1 MVYSS
6 KTEYLTMKYSLIIV
20 ALSIWVFPLIS
31 QSINY
36 FPERGAKWDEK
47 APSDLQLDEVLL
59 QEAIAFAKANE
70 YSEPHD
76 LQLAIY
82 KSFAHEP
89 YHKILGL
96 TRDRGEPAGMIIKD
110 GYLVASWGD
119 TKRVDMTFS
128 VTKSY
133 LSTMAAIALQDG
145 FIGSLDDK
153 VDQYVWDG
161 LFDGDH
167 NSKITWRHL
176 LTQSSDWSGELW
188 GGKDW
193 ADRPAKEG
201 NVDDWKFRK
210 LHEPGTNFEYNDVRV
225 NLLSYSLMQVHRKP
239 LPIVLKERVMD
250 PIGASSTWRW
260 HGYHNSWVEIDGLKM
275 QSVSGGGHSG
285 GGLFINTEDHARFG
299 LLFLNNGKWKD
310 QQIIQPSWIKA
321 MTQSSVAEDKYGF
334 MWWLNPE
341 GSEERMTAISH
352 NAYYAAGFGGN
363 YIIVEPDHNMVIVL
377 RWLQP
382 AKANEFISLLK
393 KAIK

>member
-1 MVYSS
+1 MRYSI
-6 KTEYLTMKYSLIIV
+6 LTVIV
-20 ALSIWVFPLIS
+20 CLLGSPLLS
-31 QSINY
+31 QSITY
-36 FPERGAKWDEK
+36 FPDRGAQWEEK
-47 APSDLQLDEVLL
+47 APSKIGIDGTLL
-59 QEAIAFAKANE
+59 QEAIDFAKANE

-82 KSFAHEP
+82 KSFASEP
-89 YHKILGL
+89 YHKILGP

-110 GYLVASWGD
+110 GYVVASWGD

-133 LSTMAAIALQDG
+133 LSTMAALAIQDG
-145 FIGSLDDK
+145 FINSVDDK
-153 VDQYVWDG
+153 VVDYIWEG
-161 LFDGDH
+161 LFDGSH

-193 ADRPAKEG
+193 ADRPPKDG
-201 NVDDWKFRK
+201 NIDDWKFRK
-210 LHEPGTNFEYNDVRV
+210 LNEPGTVFEYNDVRV
-225 NLLSYSLMQVHRKP
+225 NLLSYSLLQVLRQP
-239 LPIVLKERVMD
+239 LPVVLKNRIMD

-260 HGYHNSWVEIDGLKM
+260 HGYHNSWTDIDGLKM

-299 LLFLNNGKWKD
+299 LLFLNNGKWKNEQLID
-310 QQIIQPSWIKA
+310 PTWIKE
-321 MTQSSVAEDKYGF
+321 MTKPSAAEDNYGF
-334 MWWLNPE
+334 MWWLNPT
-341 GSEERMTAISH
+341 GSDERMTAISN

-382 AKANEFISLLK
+382 SQANEFVTLLK
-393 KAIK
+393 KALK

>member
-1 MVYSS
+1 M
-6 KTEYLTMKYSLIIV
+6 KQLTLALVLSLLTCSLY
-20 ALSIWVFPLIS
+20 A
-31 QSINY
+31 QSISY
-36 FPERGAKWDEK
+36 FPERGAQWDEK
-47 APSDLQLDEVLL
+47 TPSSVGIDATLL
-59 QEAIAFAKANE
+59 QEAIDFAQANE
-70 YSEPHD
+70 YDQPED
-76 LQLAIY
+76 IQLAIY
-82 KSFAHEP
+82 KSFAREP
-89 YHKILGL
+89 YHKILGP
-96 TRDRGEPAGMIIKD
+96 TRDRGASAGMIIKD
-110 GYLVASWGD
+110 GYVVASWGD

-145 FIGSLDDK
+145 FISSVDDK
-153 VDQYVWDG
+153 VDQYIWDG
-161 LFDGDH
+161 NYDGAH

-193 ADRPAKEG
+193 ADRPEKEG
-201 NVDDWKFRK
+201 GIDDWKFRK
-210 LHEPGTNFEYNDVRV
+210 LHEPGTVFEYNDVRV

-239 LPIVLKERVMD
+239 LPQVLKERVMN

-260 HGYHNSWVEIDGLKM
+260 HGYKNSWVEIDGMKM

-285 GGLFINTEDHARFG
+285 GGLFISTEDHARFG

-310 QQIIQPSWIKA
+310 QQIIDPSWIQE
-321 MTQSSVAEDKYGF
+321 MTKPSTAEENYGF
-334 MWWLNPE
+334 MWWLNPP

-382 AKANEFISLLK
+382 AKANEFVTLLNKSLK
-393 KAIK
+393 